1 MDAAGNNPL
10 PASESKKAKIP
21 YLRWVIAFM
30 LFAAAILNYIDRQAL
45 ALLKP
50 TIEQH
55 LHMTDED
62 YATVNN
68 LFLGAYTIAYLISGR
83 LVDKWGPRVGM
94 AVFLTWWSI
103 SNALTAFANSMMSLG
118 IFRFLLGLG
127 EAGNWPASTKAVSE
141 WFPAKERAIAIG
153 FYTMGATVGAT
164 VAPFLIIHLNHH
176 FGWQAT
182 FVATGALGICWVLP
196 WFWIYRR
203 PDKHPR
209 ITAEELKLIQESE
222 QAPEQ
227 ALPDASKS
235 AVETTRWQRLCTVF
249 LNELKRWGS
258 ALSLKAVWLLMLA
271 RMLTDPLWYFYQQW
285 FPSYLQQDW
294 KMSQEQMAIT
304 WVIFLAADIG
314 TLTGGFG
321 SAWLIRRKF
330 GASPARLYTMLACAL
345 IIPLSPLI
353 THASSLNMALLIA
366 MCVVAAHLAWLAN
379 ISALVVDVIPRNML
393 ATCFGIAA
401 AGSALGGMMMNKIV
415 AGFAMAHNY
424 PGWFMIMAF
433 LHPAAWLLLWFGGIH
448 RRKTA

>member
-1 MDAAGNNPL
+1 MDASSQNIPL
-10 PASESKKAKIP
+10 SQPQKKRIP
-21 YLRWVIAFM
+21 FLRWVIAFM

-50 TIEQH
+50 TIEEH
-55 LHMTDED
+55 LHMTDND
-62 YATVNN
+62 YAMVNN
-68 LFLGAYTIAYLISGR
+68 FFLAAYTIAYLISGR
-83 LVDKWGPRVGM
+83 LVDKWGPRIGM

-164 VAPFLIIHLNHH
+164 LAPFLIIHLNHH

-182 FVATGALGICWVLP
+182 FVATGALGICWVVP

-203 PDKHPR
+203 PEKHPR
-209 ITAEELKLIQESE
+209 ITEKELRLIQETE
-222 QAPEQ
+222 QAPGQ
-227 ALPDASKS
+227 S
-235 AVETTRWQRLCTVF
+235 AATDENITEWQRW
-249 LNELKRWGS
+249 KI
-258 ALSLKAVWLLMLA
+258 ALTNKYVWLLMFA
-271 RMLTDPLWYFYQQW
+271 RLITDPLWYFYQAW
-285 FPSYLQQDW
+285 FPSYLQSDW
-294 KMSQEQMAIT
+294 KLSQEQLAIT
-304 WVIFLAADIG
+304 WTIFLAADIG
-314 TLTGGFG
+314 TITGGFG

-330 GASPARLYTMLACAL
+330 KASSSRLYAMLACAL

-353 THASSLNMALLIA
+353 THATSLNMALGIA
-366 MCVVAAHLAWLAN
+366 MLVVAAHLAWLAN
-379 ISALVVDVIPRNML
+379 ISALVVDVIPGRML

-401 AGSALGGMMMNKIV
+401 AGSAIGGMMMNKIV
-415 AGFAMAHNY
+415 ASFATAHNY

-433 LHPAAWLLLWFGGIH
+433 LHPVAWLILWFGKIH
-448 RRKTA
+448 KPKTA